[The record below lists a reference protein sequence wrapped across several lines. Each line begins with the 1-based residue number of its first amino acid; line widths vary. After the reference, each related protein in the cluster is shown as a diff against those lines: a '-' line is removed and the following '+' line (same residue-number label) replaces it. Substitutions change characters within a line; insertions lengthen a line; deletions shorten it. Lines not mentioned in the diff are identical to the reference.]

1 MLRKFCMVLGLSLLP
16 ANFEVAVAQS
26 APPAPSEPKIAARQ
40 IAPAAAPS
48 TIAIVSKAEPGEPMV
63 IAGRVTDGRTPIK
76 NASVFVYHTDAEG
89 YYANHRFDNG
99 DEARLHGAMRT
110 DASGRYE
117 YRTIR
122 PRSYPNTT
130 FPAHVHYVVHAD
142 GYRDVFTEFNFEDD
156 PFVTAK
162 IREFN
167 ATHKRGIVKLT
178 QDDRGVWHGAFDLVL
193 TRSERP

>member
-1 MLRKFCMVLGLSLLP
+1 MFRKFCIVLCLSLLP
-16 ANFEVAVAQS
+16 ARSGVTLAQS
-26 APPAPSEPKIAARQ
+26 PPAPNDPKITVRQ
-40 IAPAAAPS
+40 IAPATAPS
-48 TIAIVSKAEPGEPMV
+48 KITIVSQAEPGEPM
-63 IAGRVTDGRTPIK
+63 IISGRATDGVTPIK

-110 DASGRYE
+110 DANGRYE
-117 YRTIR
+117 YGTIR
-122 PRSYPNTT
+122 PRSYPDTT

-142 GYRDVFTEFNFEDD
+142 RYRDVFTEFNFEDD

-167 ATHKRGIVKLT
+167 AAHNRGIVKMT
-178 QDDRGVWHGAFDLVL
+178 KDDKGVWRGVFDIAL
-193 TRSERP
+193 TKE